1 MTKGKF
7 IVLYGIN
14 NLGKTTQAKMLV
26 DWLNN
31 NGISAVYQKY
41 PVYDLAPTGPRINSY
56 LRDGNPERLTPLQF
70 QQLQVD
76 NREDFEPILK
86 RYLDAG
92 VWVIAED
99 YKGTGIAWGVGA
111 GVDLAYLEEKNS
123 HLLDED
129 IVFLFDGERFTSGIE
144 KGHTHEQ
151 NNDLTQK
158 VRTIHLLLGEH
169 KGWIT
174 VNANRGKEEIQA
186 EIRKHIINKFNLVAT
201 P

>member
-1 MTKGKF
+1 MY
-7 IVLYGIN
+7 V
-14 NLGKTTQAKMLV
+14 
-26 DWLNN
+26 
-31 NGISAVYQKY
+31 KY
-41 PVYDLAPTGPRINSY
+41 PVYDLHPTGPRINDY
-56 LRDGNPERLTPLQF
+56 LRQHNPLEWTPKRF
-70 QQLQVD
+70 QEEQVQ

-111 GVDLAYLEEKNS
+111 GVDLEYLEEKNS
-123 HLLDED
+123 NLLDED

-158 VRTIHLLLGEH
+158 VRTIHLLLGEQ
-169 KGWIT
+169 KGWIL
-174 VNANRGKEEIQA
+174 VNANRDKDKIQA
-186 EIRKHIINKFNLVAT
+186 EIREHIKLGAT
-201 P
+201 V